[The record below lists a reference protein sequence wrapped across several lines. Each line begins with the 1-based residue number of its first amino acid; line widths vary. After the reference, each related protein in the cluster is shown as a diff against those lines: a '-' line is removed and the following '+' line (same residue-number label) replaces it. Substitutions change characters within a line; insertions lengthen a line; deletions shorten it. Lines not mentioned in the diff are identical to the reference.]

1 MAAGSDVLGEL
12 FSDLVN
18 PDRILQNLNTICQL
32 HGNDRDYMLL
42 AACES
47 EASQNERI
55 LGPKRAIL

>member
-1 MAAGSDVLGEL
+1 MLGEL